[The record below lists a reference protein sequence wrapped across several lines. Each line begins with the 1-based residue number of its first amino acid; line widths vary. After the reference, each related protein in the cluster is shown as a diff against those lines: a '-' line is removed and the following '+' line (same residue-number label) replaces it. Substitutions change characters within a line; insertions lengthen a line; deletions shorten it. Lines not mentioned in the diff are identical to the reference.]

1 VLPQHVDDDLLAS
14 PIRRRHRTLIGF
26 RFNLEGCAKIG
37 ENDLPSRFGSR
48 NSAIEMLL

>member
-14 PIRRRHRTLIGF
+14 SIRHRHRTLIGF
-26 RFNLEGCAKIG
+26 RFNLEGRAKIG
-37 ENDLPSRFGSR
+37 KNDFPSRFGSR